1 MKKAKIIY
9 LALLFVV
16 SLSFSQTP
24 LQEKLKLAQAYEKI
38 GDYTNAEQI
47 YLELYASKKTNR
59 EYFEGIVRCKKALN
73 KFTELIPFVEEQ
85 ITFAPNPELYA
96 LLGELNWRTGKLANA
111 KDCWQKAIQLEP
123 IAEKTY
129 TIVST
134 TQSSLQQFP
143 LAIETLLEGRKKLN
157 SNTIFAE
164 DLIKLYLITKNFEDM
179 LKEILLMLHQ
189 TRNISD
195 AQAKIG
201 LITSFKETHTLIQNA
216 LKNHPTGFEREYK
229 LLLGWFFRA
238 INQYDK
244 ALNVYIELDKSQ
256 NSRGYE
262 VLNFAQSSLNDGEYT
277 YAIKGFEYVVSLG
290 KNSPYLM
297 NALYGIAK
305 AIELKATEANRADT
319 NLIKDV
325 LRRYEKIID
334 EYPND
339 AVAFEIKF
347 RTAFLYA
354 KYLFNYTTAKKYL
367 KDLTNK
373 SNPLSLNAYLLMG
386 DIFLFEENFEEAEKM
401 YRKVMQITI
410 NKKGVEYYTSVLKL
424 AKSFYFQG
432 NIDSA
437 QYYFSTLLEDAT
449 PEITSEALLKSL
461 FIEQNKQY
469 TLALHYT
476 AKAELKAEQNQ
487 LDSAITLYE
496 IALEKT
502 EGTPF
507 AEFLDLQI
515 SKTLLEMSEYTT
527 SETNLKEFLKQYPES
542 IYTDE
547 ALFTLGVVYY
557 KQDKFI
563 ESIGIFTELLTKFP
577 KSIYN
582 AKARS
587 YVEKIRN
594 RQS

>member
-16 SLSFSQTP
+16 SLSFSQNP

-47 YLELYASKKTNR
+47 YLELYTSNKTNR

-73 KFTELIPFVEEQ
+73 KFTELIPVVEEQ
-85 ITFAPNPELYA
+85 IAIAPNPELYA
-96 LLGELNWRTGKLANA
+96 LLGELNWRTGKLVNA

-123 IAEKTY
+123 NSEKTY
-129 TIVST
+129 TVVSSI
-134 TQSSLQQFP
+134 QSSLQQFE

-164 DLIKLYLITKNFEDM
+164 DLIRLYLITKNFKDVLSET
-179 LKEILLMLHQ
+179 LLMLNQ

-201 LITSFKETHTLIQNA
+201 LLIAFKETHPLIQNA
-216 LKNHPTGFEREYK
+216 LKNPPNGFEREYK

-238 INQYDK
+238 TNQYDK
-244 ALNVYIELDKSQ
+244 ALPVYIELDKSQ

-277 YAIKGFEYVVSLG
+277 FAIKGFEYVVSLG
-290 KNSPYLM
+290 KSSPYLM

-305 AIELKATEANRADT
+305 AIEFKAIELNRADT

-339 AVAFEIKF
+339 PVVFEIKF

-354 KYLFNYTTAKKYL
+354 KYLFNHTTAKKYL

-373 SNPLSLNAYLLMG
+373 NNPFSLNAYLLMG

-401 YRKVMQITI
+401 YRKVIQITI

-432 NIDSA
+432 SIDSA

-449 PEITSEALLKSL
+449 PEITSEALSKSL

-487 LDSAITLYE
+487 LDSAITLYK

-502 EGTPF
+502 KGTPF

-515 SKTLLEMSEYTT
+515 SITLLEMSDYTK
-527 SETNLKEFLKQYPES
+527 SEANLKEFLKQYPES

-563 ESIGIFTELLTKFP
+563 ESIGTFTELLTKFP
-577 KSIYN
+577 KSIFN
-582 AKARS
+582 AKARN
-587 YVEKIRN
+587 YIEKIRN